1 MGWFKDTFG
10 SSAGGNTLALAS
22 LATPLA
28 PIGAVALG
36 VNAYK
41 LNQNRKDGSIKK
53 GFKGVTELWTGD
65 QDQLSEIEQGIADA
79 QNSPYN
85 TAKVSEQGQAFYDNS
100 LNDYIKYQKL
110 ADSGLSQ
117 AEKDLA
123 TGQFAKAQNF
133 AQQNAVNQG
142 GGNLA
147 PYINSVLNTNASD
160 FSVNLAAKD
169 AEVKRQNAQLAL
181 SYLNNLGQGAEQFN
195 RASNLNFE
203 KQTMAEQALG
213 QAKQDFFYNR
223 DRNRMGL
230 INTGA
235 ALAGQGIN
243 AGAQLGVAAINNKP
257 SASVS
262 DVASIATLA
271 SDIRLKEN
279 IKLERQEKGFN
290 IYSFNYKTDKDKRYE
305 GVMAQEVIETHPKA
319 VMIDEDGYYKVFY
332 SMLGVEMKQIN

>member
-1 MGWFKDTFG
+1 MGIF
-10 SSAGGNTLALAS
+10 
-22 LATPLA
+22 
-28 PIGAVALG
+28 
-36 VNAYK
+36 
-41 LNQNRKDGSIKK
+41 
-53 GFKGVTELWTGD
+53 
-65 QDQLSEIEQGIADA
+65 QDAKQLSTGNKDQYAEIQNGLADA

-85 TAKVSEQGQAFYDNS
+85 TAKVSEQGQSFYDNS

-213 QAKQDFFYNR
+213 QAKQDWYFNR
-223 DRNRMGL
+223 DQNRMG
-230 INTGA
+230 I
-235 ALAGQGIN
+235 IN
-243 AGAQLGVAAINNKP
+243 AGANLVGQGLNLGGNIGGM
-257 SASVS
+257 
-262 DVASIATLA
+262 IAGG

>member
-1 MGWFKDTFG
+1 MGIFQDAK
-10 SSAGGNTLALAS
+10 
-22 LATPLA
+22 
-28 PIGAVALG
+28 
-36 VNAYK
+36 
-41 LNQNRKDGSIKK
+41 Q
-53 GFKGVTELWTGD
+53 LWTGNKD
-65 QDQLSEIEQGIADA
+65 QYAEIQKGIADA

-110 ADSGLSQ
+110 AESGLSQ

-147 PYINSVLNTNASD
+147 PYINSVLNTNAND

-213 QAKQDFFYNR
+213 QAKQDWYSNR
-223 DRNRMGL
+223 DKNRAAL

-235 ALAGQGIN
+235 TLAGQALN
-243 AGAQLGVAAINNKP
+243 AGGQVGAAAAPILLP
-257 SASVS
+257 M
-262 DVASIATLA
+262 LM

>member
-1 MGWFKDTFG
+1 MGNFLDTLFKIG
-10 SSAGGNTLALAS
+10 KSSISPQVGKEIK
-22 LATPLA
+22 PLWS
-28 PIGAVALG
+28 GDKGLLG
-36 VNAYK
+36 
-41 LNQNRKDGSIKK
+41 
-53 GFKGVTELWTGD
+53 
-65 QDQLSEIEQGIADA
+65 EIEQGIADA

-110 ADSGLSQ
+110 AESGLSQ

-213 QAKQDFFYNR
+213 QAKQDWYYNR
-223 DRNRMGL
+223 DQNRMGL
-230 INTGA
+230 INAGA
-235 ALAGQGIN
+235 NLIGQGLNFGANLAG
-243 AGAQLGVAAINNKP
+243 
-257 SASVS
+257 
-262 DVASIATLA
+262 TLA
-271 SDIRLKEN
+271 KTSDIRLKEN

>member
-1 MGWFKDTFG
+1 MGWFKDTFN
-10 SSAGGNTLALAS
+10 SSAGSNALALAS

-36 VNAYK
+36 VNAIK
-41 LNQNRKDGSIKK
+41 AGKK
-53 GFKGVTELWTGD
+53 GKENILDPLWKGD
-65 QDQLSEIEQGIADA
+65 QSQLSEIEQGIADA

-110 ADSGLSQ
+110 AESGLSQ

-123 TGQFAKAQNF
+123 TGQFAKSQNF

-147 PYINSVLNTNASD
+147 PYINSVLNSNAND

-169 AEVKRQNAQLAL
+169 AEAKRQNAQLAL
-181 SYLNNLGQGAEQFN
+181 SYLNNLGQSTEQFN
-195 RASNLNFE
+195 RANNLNFE

-223 DRNRMGL
+223 DRNRMAL

-235 ALAGQGIN
+235 TLAGQGIN
-243 AGAQLGVAAINNKP
+243 AGAQLGVAAINQMP
-257 SASVS
+257 SVS
-262 DVASIATLA
+262 DVTSIA
-271 SDIRLKEN
+271 
-279 IKLERQEKGFN
+279 KL
-290 IYSFNYKTDKDKRYE
+290 I
-305 GVMAQEVIETHPKA
+305 
-319 VMIDEDGYYKVFY
+319 
-332 SMLGVEMKQIN
+332 

>member
-1 MGWFKDTFG
+1 MGEFKDKHG
-10 SSAGGNTLALAS
+10 SSIASNLGATAL

-28 PIGAVALG
+28 PIGAGFLAFNAAKKFVKPLWEGDKGQLG
-36 VNAYK
+36 
-41 LNQNRKDGSIKK
+41 
-53 GFKGVTELWTGD
+53 
-65 QDQLSEIEQGIADA
+65 EIEQGIADA

-110 ADSGLSQ
+110 AESGLSQ

-147 PYINSVLNTNASD
+147 PYINSVLNTNAND

-213 QAKQDFFYNR
+213 QAKQDWYSNR
-223 DRNRMGL
+223 DKNRMG
-230 INTGA
+230 IV
-235 ALAGQGIN
+235 N
-243 AGAQLGVAAINNKP
+243 AGANLIGQGLNFGANLVG
-257 SASVS
+257 
-262 DVASIATLA
+262 TLA
-271 SDIRLKEN
+271 QTSDIRLKEN

>member
-36 VNAYK
+36 VNAAK
-41 LNQNRKDGSIKK
+41 ANRARKDGSIKE
-53 GFKGVTELWTGD
+53 GFKGITELWTGD
-65 QDQLSEIEQGIADA
+65 KGQLGEIEQGIADA

-100 LNDYIKYQKL
+100 FKDYLKYQKL
-110 ADSGLSQ
+110 AESGLSQ

-133 AQQNAVNQG
+133 ASQNALNQG

-147 PYINSVLNTNASD
+147 PYINTVLNSNAND

-169 AEVKRQNAQLAL
+169 AEAKRQNAQLAL

-203 KQTMAEQALG
+203 KQTIAEQAFG
-213 QAKQDFFYNR
+213 QAKQDFYFNR
-223 DRNRMGL
+223 DQNRMAL

-235 ALAGQGIN
+235 TLAGQGIN
-243 AGAQLGVAAINNKP
+243 AGAQMGVAAINQMP
-257 SASVS
+257 SVS
-262 DVASIATLA
+262 DVASIAKLIP

-279 IKLERQEKGFN
+279 INFERVEKGFN

-305 GVMAQEVIETHPKA
+305 GVMAQEVIETHPEA
-319 VMIDEDGYYKVFY
+319 VIIDEDGYYKVFY
-332 SMLGVEMKQIN
+332 SMLGIEMKQIN

>member
-1 MGWFKDTFG
+1 MGQFKDKFG
-10 SSAGGNTLALAS
+10 SSIGSNAGAAALMLAGG
-22 LATPLA
+22 PLGIA
-28 PIGAVALG
+28 AG
-36 VNAYK
+36 
-41 LNQNRKDGSIKK
+41 GSILAYNAA
-53 GFKGVTELWTGD
+53 KGVKQKIVDPLWKGN
-65 QDQLSEIEQGIADA
+65 QDQLGEIEQGIADA

-110 ADSGLSQ
+110 AESGLSQ

-147 PYINSVLNTNASD
+147 PYINSVLNTNAND

-213 QAKQDFFYNR
+213 QAKQDWYSNR
-223 DRNRMGL
+223 DKNRMGL
-230 INTGA
+230 INAGSN
-235 ALAGQGIN
+235 LVGQGIN
-243 AGAQLGVAAINNKP
+243 AGAQLGVAAINQMP
-257 SASVS
+257 SVS
-262 DVASIATLA
+262 DVA
-271 SDIRLKEN
+271 
-279 IKLERQEKGFN
+279 KL
-290 IYSFNYKTDKDKRYE
+290 
-305 GVMAQEVIETHPKA
+305 
-319 VMIDEDGYYKVFY
+319 
-332 SMLGVEMKQIN
+332 L

>member
-36 VNAYK
+36 VNAIK
-41 LNQNRKDGSIKK
+41 ANRARKDGSIKE

-65 QDQLSEIEQGIADA
+65 QSQLGEIEQGIADA

-100 LNDYIKYQKL
+100 FKDYLKYQKL
-110 ADSGLSQ
+110 AESGLSQ

-133 AQQNAVNQG
+133 AQQNALNQG

-147 PYINSVLNTNASD
+147 PYINTVLNSNAND

-169 AEVKRQNAQLAL
+169 AEAKRQNAQLAL

-235 ALAGQGIN
+235 SLLGQGIN
-243 AGAQLGVAAINNKP
+243 AGAQIGVAAINQMP
-257 SASVS
+257 SVS
-262 DVASIATLA
+262 DVASIAKMA

-279 IKLERQEKGFN
+279 IQLERQEKGLN

-305 GVMAQEVIETHPKA
+305 GVMAQEVIETHPEA
-319 VMIDEDGYYKVFY
+319 VIIDEDGYYKVFY
-332 SMLGVEMKQIN
+332 SMLGIEMKQIN

>member
-1 MGWFKDTFG
+1 MGKFKDEHG
-10 SSAGGNTLALAS
+10 STIASNSLALAS

-28 PIGAVALG
+28 PIGAGFLAFNAAKKFVKPLWEGNKGQLG
-36 VNAYK
+36 
-41 LNQNRKDGSIKK
+41 
-53 GFKGVTELWTGD
+53 
-65 QDQLSEIEQGIADA
+65 EIEQGIADA

-110 ADSGLSQ
+110 AESGLSQ

-123 TGQFAKAQNF
+123 TGQFAKSQNF

-147 PYINSVLNTNASD
+147 PYINSVLNSNAND

-213 QAKQDFFYNR
+213 QAKQDWYFNR
-223 DRNRMGL
+223 DQNRMA
-230 INTGA
+230 IV
-235 ALAGQGIN
+235 N
-243 AGAQLGVAAINNKP
+243 AGANLVGQGLNFLGNTAGAIAKG
-257 SASVS
+257 S
-262 DVASIATLA
+262 

-279 IKLERQEKGFN
+279 IQLERQEKGLN

-305 GVMAQEVIETHPKA
+305 GVMAQEVIETHPEA
-319 VMIDEDGYYKVFY
+319 VIIDEDGYYKVFY
-332 SMLGVEMKQIN
+332 SMLGIEMKQIN

>member
-1 MGWFKDTFG
+1 M
-10 SSAGGNTLALAS
+10 LV
-22 LATPLA
+22 PLLIA
-28 PIGAVALG
+28 NQ
-36 VNAYK
+36 VN
-41 LNQNRKDGSIKK
+41 KK
-53 GFKGVTELWTGD
+53 ILKPMWQGDKGL
-65 QDQLSEIEQGIADA
+65 LSEIEQGIADA

-110 ADSGLSQ
+110 AESGLSQ

-147 PYINSVLNTNASD
+147 PYINSVLNTNAND

-213 QAKQDFFYNR
+213 QAKQDWYSNR
-223 DRNRMGL
+223 DKNRMGL
-230 INTGA
+230 INAGSN
-235 ALAGQGIN
+235 LVGQGLN
-243 AGAQLGVAAINNKP
+243 FAANVAG
-257 SASVS
+257 
-262 DVASIATLA
+262 TLA
-271 SDIRLKEN
+271 QSSDIRLKEN

>member
-10 SSAGGNTLALAS
+10 SSAGGNALALAS
-22 LATPLA
+22 LATPLS

-36 VNAYK
+36 VNAVK
-41 LNQNRKDGSIKK
+41 ANRARKDGSIKE

-65 QDQLSEIEQGIADA
+65 KDQLSQIEQGIADA

-100 LNDYIKYQKL
+100 FKDYLKYQKL
-110 ADSGLSQ
+110 AESGLSQ

-133 AQQNAVNQG
+133 ASQNALNQG

-147 PYINSVLNTNASD
+147 PYINTVLNSNAND

-169 AEVKRQNAQLAL
+169 AEAKRQNAQLAL

-235 ALAGQGIN
+235 SLLGQGIN
-243 AGAQLGVAAINNKP
+243 AGAQLGVAAINNAP
-257 SASVS
+257 SAS
-262 DVASIATLA
+262 DVASIAKLIS

-279 IKLERQEKGFN
+279 IQLERQEKGLN

-305 GVMAQEVIETHPKA
+305 GVMAQEVIETHPEA
-319 VMIDEDGYYKVFY
+319 VIIDEDGYYKVFY
-332 SMLGVEMKQIN
+332 SMLGIEMKQIN

>member
-10 SSAGGNTLALAS
+10 SSIGGNTLALAS
-22 LATPLA
+22 LATPLS

-36 VNAYK
+36 VNASK
-41 LNQNRKDGSIKK
+41 ANRARKDGSIKE

-65 QDQLSEIEQGIADA
+65 QSQLGEIEQGIADA

-110 ADSGLSQ
+110 AESGLSQ

-133 AQQNAVNQG
+133 ASQNALNQG

-147 PYINSVLNTNASD
+147 PYINTVLNSNAND

-169 AEVKRQNAQLAL
+169 AEAKRQNAQLAL

-235 ALAGQGIN
+235 SLLGQGIN
-243 AGAQLGVAAINNKP
+243 TGAQIGVAAINQMP
-257 SASVS
+257 SVS
-262 DVASIATLA
+262 DVASIAKLA

-279 IKLERQEKGFN
+279 IQLERQEKGLN

-305 GVMAQEVIETHPKA
+305 GVMAQEVIETHPEA
-319 VMIDEDGYYKVFY
+319 VIIDDDGYYKVFY
-332 SMLGVEMKQIN
+332 SMLGIEMKQIN

>member
-1 MGWFKDTFG
+1 MGQFKDKFG
-10 SSAGGNTLALAS
+10 SSIGSNAAALALIG
-22 LATPLA
+22 TGGLA
-28 PIGAVALG
+28 PIGLGILG
-36 VNAYK
+36 VNAVK
-41 LNQNRKDGSIKK
+41 AGIKAKQNIIDPLWK
-53 GFKGVTELWTGD
+53 GN
-65 QDQLSEIEQGIADA
+65 QDQLGEIEQGIADA

-100 LNDYIKYQKL
+100 FKDYLKYQKL
-110 ADSGLSQ
+110 AESGLSQ

-133 AQQNAVNQG
+133 AQQNALNQG

-147 PYINSVLNTNASD
+147 PYINTVLNSNAND

-169 AEVKRQNAQLAL
+169 AEAKRQNAQLAL

-223 DRNRMGL
+223 DRNRMAL

-235 ALAGQGIN
+235 SLLGQQIN
-243 AGAQLGVAAINNKP
+243 AGAQMGVAAINQMP
-257 SASVS
+257 SVS
-262 DVASIATLA
+262 DVASIAKLA

-279 IKLERQEKGFN
+279 INFERQEKGLN

-305 GVMAQEVIETHPKA
+305 GVMAQEVIETHPEA
-319 VMIDEDGYYKVFY
+319 VIIDEDGYYKVFY
-332 SMLGVEMKQIN
+332 SMLGIEMKQIN

>member
-1 MGWFKDTFG
+1 MGQFKDKFG
-10 SSAGGNTLALAS
+10 SSIGSNAAGLAL
-22 LATPLA
+22 LGTGGLA
-28 PIGAVALG
+28 PIGLGILG
-36 VNAYK
+36 VNAVK
-41 LNQNRKDGSIKK
+41 AGIKAKQNIIDPLWK
-53 GFKGVTELWTGD
+53 GN
-65 QDQLSEIEQGIADA
+65 QDQLGEIEQGIADA

-110 ADSGLSQ
+110 AESGLSQ

-147 PYINSVLNTNASD
+147 PYINSVLNTNAND

-213 QAKQDFFYNR
+213 QAKQDWYYNR
-223 DRNRMGL
+223 DKNRQAL

-235 ALAGQGIN
+235 TLAGQGIN
-243 AGAQLGVAAINNKP
+243 AGAQLGVAAINQMP
-257 SASVS
+257 SVS
-262 DVASIATLA
+262 DVASIAKLA

>member
-10 SSAGGNTLALAS
+10 SSIGSNTLALAS
-22 LATPLA
+22 LATPLS

-36 VNAYK
+36 VNAIK
-41 LNQNRKDGSIKK
+41 AGKK
-53 GFKGVTELWTGD
+53 GKEKILDPLWKGD
-65 QDQLSEIEQGIADA
+65 QSQLSEIEKGIADA

-100 LNDYIKYQKL
+100 FKDYLKYQKL
-110 ADSGLSQ
+110 AESGLSQ

-133 AQQNAVNQG
+133 AQQNALNQG

-147 PYINSVLNTNASD
+147 PYINTVLNSNAND

-169 AEVKRQNAQLAL
+169 AEAKRQNAQLAL
-181 SYLNNLGQGAEQFN
+181 SYLNNLGQSTEQFN
-195 RASNLNFE
+195 RANNLNFE

-223 DRNRMGL
+223 DRNRMAL

-235 ALAGQGIN
+235 SLLGQQIN
-243 AGAQLGVAAINNKP
+243 AGAQMGVAAINQMP
-257 SASVS
+257 SVS
-262 DVASIATLA
+262 DVASIAKLA

-279 IKLERQEKGFN
+279 INFERQEKGLN

-305 GVMAQEVIETHPKA
+305 GVMAQEVIETHPEA
-319 VMIDEDGYYKVFY
+319 VIVDEDGYYKVFY
-332 SMLGVEMKQIN
+332 SMLGIEMKQIN

>member
-1 MGWFKDTFG
+1 MGKFKDEHG
-10 SSAGGNTLALAS
+10 STIASNSLALAS

-28 PIGAVALG
+28 PIGAGVLAFNAAKKFVKPLWEGNKGQLG
-36 VNAYK
+36 
-41 LNQNRKDGSIKK
+41 
-53 GFKGVTELWTGD
+53 
-65 QDQLSEIEQGIADA
+65 EIEQGIADA

-100 LNDYIKYQKL
+100 FKDYLKYQKL
-110 ADSGLSQ
+110 AESGLSQ

-123 TGQFAKAQNF
+123 TGQFAKSQNF

-147 PYINSVLNTNASD
+147 PYINTVLNSNAND

-169 AEVKRQNAQLAL
+169 AEAKRQNAQLAL

-223 DRNRMGL
+223 DRNRMAL

-235 ALAGQGIN
+235 SLLGQQIN
-243 AGAQLGVAAINNKP
+243 AGAQMGVAAINQMP
-257 SASVS
+257 SVS
-262 DVASIATLA
+262 DVASIAKLA

-279 IKLERQEKGFN
+279 INFERQEKGLN

-305 GVMAQEVIETHPKA
+305 GVMAQEVIETHPEA
-319 VMIDEDGYYKVFY
+319 VIIDEDGYYKVFY
-332 SMLGVEMKQIN
+332 SMLGIEMKQIN

>member
-1 MGWFKDTFG
+1 MGK
-10 SSAGGNTLALAS
+10 LADKLE
-22 LATPLA
+22 
-28 PIGAVALG
+28 LG
-36 VNAYK
+36 DFIRN
-41 LNQNRKDGSIKK
+41 L
-53 GFKGVTELWTGD
+53 FTGD
-65 QDQLSEIEQGIADA
+65 KERLSEIEQGISAA

-85 TAKVSEQGQAFYDNS
+85 TAKVSEQGQEYYDMS
-100 LNDYIKYQKL
+100 FKDYVKASKL
-110 ADSGLSQ
+110 AEIGLSE
-117 AEKDLA
+117 AELNLA
-123 TGQFAKAQNF
+123 KGQFAKFQNF

-147 PYINSVLNTNASD
+147 PYINSVLNSNAND

-169 AEVKRQNAQLAL
+169 AEVKRQNQAMKL
-181 SYLNNLGQGAEQFN
+181 SFLNNLGQGAEQFN

-213 QAKQDFFYNR
+213 QAKQDWYFNR
-223 DRNRMGL
+223 DKNRMEL
-230 INTGA
+230 FKTGMELLPKPGNMLSGGGEGGGGGEQ
-235 ALAGQGIN
+235 ALMMLAQG
-243 AGAQLGVAAINNKP
+243 
-257 SASVS
+257 
-262 DVASIATLA
+262 

>member
-10 SSAGGNTLALAS
+10 SSIGSNAGATALMLAGGPVGIAA
-22 LATPLA
+22 
-28 PIGAVALG
+28 G
-36 VNAYK
+36 
-41 LNQNRKDGSIKK
+41 GSILGYNAFKAAKK
-53 GFKGVTELWTGD
+53 GKENILDPLWKGD
-65 QDQLSEIEQGIADA
+65 QSQLGEIEQGIADA

-100 LNDYIKYQKL
+100 FKDYLKYQKL
-110 ADSGLSQ
+110 AESGLSQ

-133 AQQNAVNQG
+133 ASQNALNQG

-147 PYINSVLNTNASD
+147 PYINTVLNSNAND

-169 AEVKRQNAQLAL
+169 AEAKRQNAQLAL

-235 ALAGQGIN
+235 SLLGQGIN
-243 AGAQLGVAAINNKP
+243 AGAQIGVAAIKQMP
-257 SASVS
+257 SVS
-262 DVASIATLA
+262 DVASIAKMA

-279 IKLERQEKGFN
+279 IQLERQEKGLN

-305 GVMAQEVIETHPKA
+305 GVMAQEVIETHPEA
-319 VMIDEDGYYKVFY
+319 VIIDEDGYYKVFY
-332 SMLGVEMKQIN
+332 SMLGIEMKQIN

>member
-36 VNAYK
+36 VNAIK
-41 LNQNRKDGSIKK
+41 AGKK
-53 GFKGVTELWTGD
+53 GKEKILDPLWKGD
-65 QDQLSEIEQGIADA
+65 QSQLSEIEQGIADA

-110 ADSGLSQ
+110 AESGLSQ

-133 AQQNAVNQG
+133 AQQNALNQG

-147 PYINSVLNTNASD
+147 PYINSVLNSNAND

-169 AEVKRQNAQLAL
+169 AEAKRQNAQLAL
-181 SYLNNLGQGAEQFN
+181 SYLNNLGQSTEQFN
-195 RASNLNFE
+195 RANNLNFE

-223 DRNRMGL
+223 DRNRMAL

-235 ALAGQGIN
+235 TLAGQGIN
-243 AGAQLGVAAINNKP
+243 AGAQMGVAAINQMP
-257 SASVS
+257 SVS
-262 DVASIATLA
+262 DVASLVGAIAKIK

-279 IKLERQEKGFN
+279 IQLERQEKGLN

-305 GVMAQEVIETHPKA
+305 GVMAQEVIETHPEA
-319 VMIDEDGYYKVFY
+319 VIIDEDGYYKVFY
-332 SMLGVEMKQIN
+332 SMLGIEMKQIN